1 MARCLQHHMRGSRPT
16 IGRNLEVTKPWQT
29 RAMAMLTQVLLLLGV
44 AVGLVAFFQFLRIP
58 SPLAYLLAGILLGPY
73 TVGPVVDP
81 TQLEQVAGFGIVFL
95 LFTIGLSYSVA
106 EFRTFGGRIL
116 GLGAAQ
122 VFLTTAVVAAA
133 AWWLGLAAAAAFV
146 VGAVFAQSSTTIM
159 GKQLEDQGEENSK
172 AGRLGLGMSVF
183 QDLTA
188 VPFVIVIP
196 VLGVAAAGATLWTDL
211 GLAMVKAAVAVAVVI
226 FAGRW
231 VIRPLFHLVTRRH
244 SAELFTL
251 TVLLVVLVSA
261 WLTDSL
267 GLSQAFGA
275 FLAGMVMGGTEFR
288 HQVKESIRPFRDVLL
303 GLFFVVIGML
313 VDPGVIP
320 DVWYW
325 VLLGTAV
332 LLSVKI
338 VLVTGMVRIAGIGW
352 PTAIRTGLILAV
364 GGEFGFALLAIAFN
378 ARVVE
383 GELGQIL
390 LLSVMLA
397 MVIGALLI
405 RYNRSIA
412 GVVTGV
418 LERGSTEEDIPH
430 MPGEPM
436 AALTD
441 HIVIAGYGRVGQ
453 SIAHLLDK
461 ENIPYVALDLDAS
474 LVREAHDAGE
484 PVYYGDSSERGVLES
499 VGIDHARLM
508 VVSHADVSSALRA
521 LAQVRITRPDLPV
534 VVRTRDESTVEKIMS
549 AGALHVVP
557 ETLEASL
564 TMASQV
570 LLLLGVSSTQVM
582 DYIQQQ
588 RAGHYLLMRDIY
600 RGEDV
605 PGQGDP
611 WMHRLARVEIPSG
624 SRAVGIRLG
633 DLSTPDVVV
642 NAIIRNGRR
651 LPSPSDDTQTEGDDI
666 LLLYGSDEELR
677 SVINSLQNMCREG
690 LE

>member
-1 MARCLQHHMRGSRPT
+1 M
-16 IGRNLEVTKPWQT
+16 VTLAQI
-29 RAMAMLTQVLLLLGV
+29 LLLLGV
-44 AVGLVAFFQFLRIP
+44 AVGLVVFFQFLRIP
-58 SPLAYLLAGILLGPY
+58 SPLAYLFAGILLGPY
-73 TVGPVVDP
+73 TVGPVIDP
-81 TQLEQVAGFGIVFL
+81 TQLEQLAEFGIVFL

-106 EFRTFGGRIL
+106 DFRKFGGRIV

-122 VFLTTAVVAAA
+122 VVLTTAVVAAA
-133 AWWLGLAAAAAFV
+133 AWWLGIGAAAAFV
-146 VGAVFAQSSTTIM
+146 VGAVFAQSSSTIM

-183 QDLTA
+183 QDITA
-188 VPFVIVIP
+188 VPFVIIIP

-211 GLAMVKAAVAVAVVI
+211 GFAIVKAALAVAGVLL
-226 FAGRW
+226 AGRW
-231 VIRPLFHLVTRRH
+231 VLRPLFRLVTRRH

-251 TVLLVVLVSA
+251 TVLLVVLLAA
-261 WLTDSL
+261 WMTDSL

-313 VDPGVIP
+313 VDPGVLP

-332 LLSVKI
+332 LLGVKI
-338 VLVTGMVRIAGIGW
+338 TLVTVMVRFVGIDW
-352 PTAIRTGLILAV
+352 QTAIRTGLLLAV

-390 LLSVMLA
+390 LLSVIFSMIA
-397 MVIGALLI
+397 GAFLI
-405 RYNRSIA
+405 RYNRPIA
-412 GVVTGV
+412 RIVSGRFH
-418 LERGSTEEDIPH
+418 RGAASVD
-430 MPGEPM
+430 GPM
-436 AALTD
+436 LLGASATSLSD

-461 ENIPYVALDLDAS
+461 EDIPYVALDLDAT
-474 LVREAHDAGE
+474 LVREAHEAGE
-484 PVYYGDSSERGVLES
+484 PVYYGDASERGVLES
-499 VGIDHARLM
+499 VGIERARLM
-508 VVSHADVSSALRA
+508 VVSHSDLSSALSS
-521 LAQVRITRPDLPV
+521 LAQIRLTRPDIPI
-534 VVRTRDESTVEKIMS
+534 VVRTRDESTVERIMD

-570 LLLLGVSSTQVM
+570 LLLLGVPSVQVM

-600 RGEDV
+600 RGDDLAG
-605 PGQGDP
+605 PADP
-611 WMHRLARVEIPSG
+611 WMHRLARVEIPLG
-624 SRAVGIRLG
+624 SRAVGIRIR
-633 DLSTPDVVV
+633 DLTTPDVTV
-642 NAIIRNGRR
+642 NAIIRSGQR
-651 LPSPSDDTQTEGDDI
+651 LPSPAADTQAEGGDI
-666 LLLYGSDEELR
+666 LLLYGADEELR
-677 SVINSLQNMCREG
+677 GVITSLQKLCQEG
-690 LE
+690 VG

>member
-1 MARCLQHHMRGSRPT
+1 MGPG
-16 IGRNLEVTKPWQT
+16 GRIEHAWQT
-29 RAMAMLTQVLLLLGV
+29 RTMVTLTQVLLLLGI
-44 AVGLVAFFQFLRIP
+44 AVGLVGLFQFLRIP
-58 SPLAYLLAGILLGPY
+58 SPLAYLLVGVLLGPY
-73 TVGPVVDP
+73 TVGPVVDA

-95 LFTIGLSYSVA
+95 LFTIGLSYSVSD
-106 EFRTFGGRIL
+106 FRTLGGRIL

-122 VFLTTAVVAAA
+122 VVLTTAVVAVT
-133 AWWLGLAAAAAFV
+133 AWWLGLSAAAAFV

-159 GKQLEDQGEENSK
+159 GKQLEEQGEENSK

-196 VLGVAAAGATLWTDL
+196 VLGVAATGVTLWTDL
-211 GLAMVKAAVAVAVVI
+211 GFAIVKAAAAVAVVLI
-226 FAGRW
+226 AGRW
-231 VIRPLFHLVTRRH
+231 ALRPLFHVVTRRH

-261 WLTDSL
+261 WMTDSL

-313 VDPGVIP
+313 VDPSSIP

-325 VLLGTAV
+325 VLVGTGV
-332 LLSVKI
+332 LLGVKAL
-338 VLVTGMVRIAGIGW
+338 LVTGMVRLAGIDVR
-352 PTAIRTGLILAV
+352 TAIQTGLLLAV

-383 GELGQIL
+383 GDLGQIL
-390 LLSVMLA
+390 LLSVVLA
-397 MVIGALLI
+397 MIIGALLI
-405 RYNRSIA
+405 RYNRPISRVIA
-412 GVVTGV
+412 GLIQRNVPE
-418 LERGSTEEDIPH
+418 LNDPSS
-430 MPGEPM
+430 PGELM
-436 AALTD
+436 ATLTD
-441 HIVIAGYGRVGQ
+441 HVVIAGYGRVGQ

-461 ENIPYVALDLDAS
+461 EEIPYVALDLDAA

-484 PVYYGDSSERGVLES
+484 PVYFGDSSERGVLES
-499 VGIDHARLM
+499 VGIDRARLM

-521 LAQVRITRPDLPV
+521 LSQVRMTRPDLPV
-534 VVRTRDESTVEKIMS
+534 VVRTRDESTVEKIMT

-570 LLLLGVSSTQVM
+570 LLLLGVPSTQVM

-600 RGEDV
+600 RGDDV
-605 PGQGDP
+605 VGQMDP
-611 WMHRLARVEIPSG
+611 WMHRLARIEIPVG
-624 SRAVGIRLG
+624 SRAVGIRIG
-633 DLSTPDVVV
+633 DITTADVTV
-642 NAIIRNGRR
+642 NAIIRAGKRW
-651 LPSPSDDTQTEGDDI
+651 PSPPDDTQTTAGDV

-677 SVINSLQNMCREG
+677 GVMHSLQRLCKEG
-690 LE
+690 LG